1 MTFWLLAVT
10 IVLGI
15 FLGAEGF
22 ALVTKERWFP
32 TLSRTLWR
40 KLGFEDRSFDEKE
53 VLHRWIVT
61 AISMLFFTWLTLH
74 IAWGPCA
81 FNWC

>member
-1 MTFWLLAVT
+1 MSFWLLFLT

-15 FLGAEGF
+15 FLGAELF
-22 ALVTKERWFP
+22 ALITKERWFP

-40 KLGFEDRSFDEKE
+40 KLGFEDRSFDDRE

-61 AISMLFFTWLTLH
+61 IVSSLFAIWLITH